1 MEKPAAPNPAMD
13 KIKRRLK
20 KWNLKS
26 HTKAATKSGN
36 VSSITQFSAMPKPQI
51 IADAFNHRS
60 SLPTRYSSRH
70 QTAAA
75 KSRRSSISPVAA
87 VAPCQKL
94 NSSPHVATA
103 SNNGNRAFQPLSADN
118 GRNHGSNSKDR
129 ANIPSVTAP
138 QTAKNR
144 FKTTAAQAPGNS
156 CKGSVSSQTKG
167 WLDMGRQSHPAT
179 LAVSARLF
187 SVTPWLKVSP

>member
-36 VSSITQFSAMPKPQI
+36 VSSITQFSAMPKPQT
-51 IADAFNHRS
+51 IAAAFNHRS

-75 KSRRSSISPVAA
+75 KSRRSSISP
-87 VAPCQKL
+87 
-94 NSSPHVATA
+94 VATA

-144 FKTTAAQAPGNS
+144 FKT
-156 CKGSVSSQTKG
+156 
-167 WLDMGRQSHPAT
+167 
-179 LAVSARLF
+179 
-187 SVTPWLKVSP
+187 